1 MVTNPRLLF
10 IRKFITSFAWYL
22 VVRAKRVM
30 VFIDG
35 SNIYHALIDNLG
47 TTKIHYGKLA
57 EVLASDGELV
67 MAYYY
72 DTSNRPNDYTMTA
85 KRSGFWII

>member
-1 MVTNPRLLF
+1 
-10 IRKFITSFAWYL
+10 
-22 VVRAKRVM
+22 M